1 MDKFKAL
8 LMATQDKNIKAF
20 QDGFKEVFLEKFE
33 EKCLSLEEDVNKTM
47 SRFSVTE
54 KKYKEEDDND
64 EDNTDDEAFEETD
77 FDEDEKKEI
86 LSEVR
91 KNDKFA
97 SASKSDRLEMIKKMG
112 EKMKL
117 DRLKKMNKDEKV
129 TEMAERYIL
138 RNKLGVYLD
147 AFTGS
152 LSAALKYFKSQWQT
166 ANCSVE
172 NEAGEIVKTFRK

>member
-1 MDKFKAL
+1 MYKFKAL

-20 QDGFKEVFLEKFE
+20 QDGFKEVFLEKVE
-33 EKCLSLEEDVNKTM
+33 EKCLALEEDVNKTM

-54 KKYKEEDDND
+54 KKCK
-64 EDNTDDEAFEETD
+64 EETD

-86 LSEVR
+86 LSEVQ

-117 DRLKKMNKDEKV
+117 DRSKKMNKD
-129 TEMAERYIL
+129 
-138 RNKLGVYLD
+138 N
-147 AFTGS
+147 
-152 LSAALKYFKSQWQT
+152 
-166 ANCSVE
+166 
-172 NEAGEIVKTFRK
+172 